1 MPLSASWQRQGQ
13 HRRGRMPRPRR
24 ISSSPSLVSHSQI
37 APLLHMQSQPSGKQ
51 AQRLAESHTDL
62 PVSETQKG
70 RYRTH
75 ESVYEGQTRGQGR
88 VLTQGGYSGR
98 PQGDRGVPV
107 HGHPTWHA
115 FDWKR
120 LCPPLPLPSS
130 GRHVNKKLH
139 HDQQPQSQ
147 PLPRSARLDMVEPR
161 VLQFEQGGL
170 MGRRGRDGL
179 QKQAKSTGPQRPRR
193 VSSPLC

>member
-1 MPLSASWQRQGQ
+1 MPLSASRGSDNVNINVVVCPDRDAPPAH
-13 HRRGRMPRPRR
+13 HRLRPTAG
-24 ISSSPSLVSHSQI
+24 V

-88 VLTQGGYSGR
+88 ALTHGGYSGR

-120 LCPPLPLPSS
+120 SCPSLPLPSS
-130 GRHVNKKLH
+130 GRQKKMSTRSSTTTSNYSH
-139 HDQQPQSQ
+139 NHYRDQRDSTWWS
-147 PLPRSARLDMVEPR
+147 PRYCSSS
-161 VLQFEQGGL
+161 
-170 MGRRGRDGL
+170 RGFRWDGL
-179 QKQAKSTGPQRPRR
+179 QKQAKSTGPQ
-193 VSSPLC
+193 